1 MALSPAQFSPQATQ
15 SGKTASMGAFRLKQ
29 DQSNSWL
36 GPSPN
41 LALALLA
48 YVASAV
54 PAYAH
59 TGTGPLDGFLSGFL
73 HPIFGVDHL
82 LAMLAVG
89 IWGAQ
94 MGGRAVWTLPVVF
107 PTIMTIGGVIGILGI
122 PVPRVEIMIA
132 LSMLGLGLTIALAW
146 KPHEALA
153 IVVISVFA
161 IIHGYA
167 HGAELPEAADPIS
180 YAFGFV
186 SATGLIH
193 IAGIIFGLVLGILA
207 NGWVSRGAGAAIAA
221 AGVYFLSAAVRA

>member
-1 MALSPAQFSPQATQ
+1 MSRQRARRSAANCRWTEFRPS
-15 SGKTASMGAFRLKQ
+15 SG
-29 DQSNSWL
+29 N
-36 GPSPN
+36 
-41 LALALLA
+41 
-48 YVASAV
+48 SAV

-146 KPHEALA
+146 KPHEASA

-161 IIHGYA
+161 IFHGYA

-180 YAFGFV
+180 YAFV
-186 SATGLIH
+186 SAPRASFIS
-193 IAGIIFGLVLGILA
+193 LA
-207 NGWVSRGAGAAIAA
+207 
-221 AGVYFLSAAVRA
+221 